1 MRIVGVSA
9 NAPIQSPGETP
20 RPFAYRPTTQLPL
33 SGATVIARTSILP
46 ADVVAAMSAAVRGV
60 DPLIPVVQPGTM
72 QSHDDRSMAVPR
84 AATQALGG
92 LGGLAIV
99 LAAFGIYSVVA
110 FNVGKRGGE
119 MGVRM
124 AVGATRAQVTILVI
138 RDTMGIVMAGLVLG
152 LGAAA
157 IFTPVLRSFLVG
169 IAPLDGPT
177 FAAVAALVTVVALV
191 AIWIPARRA
200 GRSDLSAVL
209 RAE

>member
-1 MRIVGVSA
+1 MRRAID
-9 NAPIQSPGETP
+9 IHE
-20 RPFAYRPTTQLPL
+20 
-33 SGATVIARTSILP
+33 
-46 ADVVAAMSAAVRGV
+46 
-60 DPLIPVVQPGTM
+60 
-72 QSHDDRSMAVPR
+72 DD
-84 AATQALGG
+84 G
-92 LGGLAIV
+92 IDE
-99 LAAFGIYSVVA
+99 AAFKELIRTAVA
-110 FNVGKRGGE
+110 FNVAKRRGE

-124 AVGATRAQVTILVI
+124 AVGATRAQVTTLVI